1 MMRAITL
8 HEPWAS
14 LMRAG
19 AKHNETRGVRTTLR
33 GDIAI
38 TSAKRAPNMSDDLY
52 KRCFAAFASRGYVPK
67 PEHRGCVLCVV
78 EIYDV
83 IRTESCWHPLKKGFQ
98 PLLATMPLTEEE
110 SSFGNYE
117 PGRFVYLTRN
127 LRPLRE
133 PVPCKGMQAIG
144 WTLPP
149 EVEAAVRKQL

>member
-1 MMRAITL
+1 MKAITL

-19 AKHNETRGVRTTLR
+19 AKHYETRGVRTTLR

-38 TSAKRAPNMSDDLY
+38 TSAKHACNMSDDLY

-83 IRTESCWHPLKKGFQ
+83 VRTEICWQAVMKGLQ
-98 PLLATMPLTEEE
+98 PLMATELTDEEFY
-110 SSFGNYE
+110 FGNYE

-149 EVEAAVRKQL
+149 EVEAAVRKQI